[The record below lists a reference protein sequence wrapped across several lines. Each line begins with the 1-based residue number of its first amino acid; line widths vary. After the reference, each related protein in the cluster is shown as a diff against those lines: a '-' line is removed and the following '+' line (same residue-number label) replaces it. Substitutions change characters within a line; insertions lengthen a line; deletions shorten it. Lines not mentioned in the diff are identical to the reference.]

1 MREWVSAPPI
11 WLGATKEQEAAYL
24 DHWRRVRLAEER
36 REGVRL
42 QMLEREAKEEAR

>member
-11 WLGATKEQEAAYL
+11 WLGAAEKQEAAFL